1 MDNWRWIWEN
11 VNNLPD
17 RAESPEYSS
26 PPCFVSKDHGY
37 IWDPGKIEN
46 VRWSVLNNNAISVS
60 RFEMRMRL
68 QINLSEETDQILFAA
83 IAILKHTLRITQTV
97 TKMMLFSFFLSRFE
111 AFKYIGLILYERT
124 LLISYSLSNICA
136 LFAEYWISIFQF

>member
-1 MDNWRWIWEN
+1 MDLRKCKQFARQ
-11 VNNLPD
+11 

-37 IWDPGKIEN
+37 MYLRSRKIEN
-46 VRWSVLNNNAISVS
+46 VRSLCKIIMLSLYPG
-60 RFEMRMRL
+60 FEMRMRL
-68 QINLSEETDQILFAA
+68 QINLSEETDQILFVA

-97 TKMMLFSFFLSRFE
+97 TKMMLFSSFLLRFE

-124 LLISYSLSNICA
+124 LLISYSLSNICV